1 MVHRDIRSIY
11 TFSSNFPFF
20 IAFISNFLCILSL
33 PYVIFVFS
41 FRFEF
46 SSFRTLNDDEDDA
59 DDDDA
64 EEDVEKSMNFCIEQ
78 TVKSMKILKNNK
90 EIVYILCIVPR
101 LSRDRGK

>member
-64 EEDVEKSMNFCIEQ
+64 EEDVEKKYEFLHWANRKKYENIE
-78 TVKSMKILKNNK
+78 K
-90 EIVYILCIVPR
+90 
-101 LSRDRGK
+101 